1 MLKNFSPKA
10 LGING
15 RQSELIELALTYG
28 FRSMDID
35 MYEILRRSG
44 RTSAE
49 DAAKF
54 VKAAMIDERVGKDK
68 MGRLEGIGGFELEVN
83 LDATDEEF
91 KAQVATLHPL
101 VELAEDLEATRAYIT
116 LPAATDSM
124 PYHEFF
130 DAQGTRVKQIAEV
143 LGTKNIQLGIS
154 FDGSREPEH
163 GKQYDFVR
171 NVEGLIAFVKSV
183 GVANVGYIIDTWDWV
198 VGDGGMDQLS
208 EIAGS
213 DIIAIRLGTL
223 AADVDPAKATR
234 GDRELPTLE
243 GGLNHVSVVK
253 QAIQAGFEGPI
264 CPSASPS
271 RYKGQTRENTVKQSQ
286 EAIDK
291 ISEEAGLEVKPLP
304 MDLIEEIPVETT
316 PLV

>member
-35 MYEILRRSG
+35 MYEILRRSQ
-44 RTSAE
+44 RTTAE

-54 VKAAMIDERVGKDK
+54 VKAAMIDDRLGKDK
-68 MGRLEGIGGFELEVN
+68 MGRLEAIGGFELEID
-83 LDATDEEF
+83 LDASDEEF
-91 KAQVATLHPL
+91 KSQVGTLHPL
-101 VELAEDLEATRAYIT
+101 SELAADLEVTRAYLC
-116 LPAATDSM
+116 LPPATDSM

-130 DAQGTRVKQIAEV
+130 EAQSARVKQVAEV
-143 LGTKNIQLGIS
+143 LGGKNIRLGIS
-154 FDGSREPEH
+154 FDASREPEH
-163 GKQYDFVR
+163 GKQYDFIR

-183 GVANVGYIIDTWDWV
+183 ASPGIGYVIDTWDWV
-198 VGDGGMDQLS
+198 VGDGAMDQLS

-213 DIIAIRLGTL
+213 DIVAIRLGTL
-223 AADVDPAKATR
+223 ADDADPSKATI
-234 GDRELPTLE
+234 GDRVLPSNE
-243 GGLNHVSVVK
+243 GTLNHTSVVK
-253 QAIQAGFEGPI
+253 YAMEAGFDGPI

-286 EAIDK
+286 EAIDQ
-291 ISEEAGLEVKPLP
+291 ICQEAGLEVKPLP